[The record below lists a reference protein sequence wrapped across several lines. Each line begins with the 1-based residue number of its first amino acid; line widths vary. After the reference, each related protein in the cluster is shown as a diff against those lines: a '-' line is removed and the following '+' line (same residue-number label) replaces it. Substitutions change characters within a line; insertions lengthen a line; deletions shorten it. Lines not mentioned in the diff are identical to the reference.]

1 VAFGLALCLFAAPA
15 ARAADAT
22 AMVGGAVSAIG
33 STMGSLWS
41 SVTSLFVGGNPY
53 DYLPGQISDDDKRF
67 FAALNAVGL
76 ELSEIKV
83 GGGTFSHSSYRFVAA
98 RDPSDVDLQRGERE
112 LEDYTARA
120 GGLRAAAKQRIIRAV
135 LDVAGDKNFIL
146 TAVVVDLWPWPSVS
160 YEMTARNRP
169 PEAGERRVID
179 ATQPQ

>member
-1 VAFGLALCLFAAPA
+1 
-15 ARAADAT
+15 
-22 AMVGGAVSAIG
+22 
-33 STMGSLWS
+33 
-41 SVTSLFVGGNPY
+41 
-53 DYLPGQISDDDKRF
+53 LPGQISDDDKRF